1 MDASIPAVALD
12 PSRYPTRQKSSAPTL
27 GEQILGV
34 YTEPG
39 ALFRRLAI
47 APAWGHALWVMIV
60 FGWILMSV
68 WGWRVDVDALQRPI
82 LEQNAQLTASQ
93 IDQTIAVSSRFIL
106 PIGIASVMIRNLL
119 AVLGLG
125 LVFWVFALGTSSMSS
140 SRKPTFLHAISAA
153 TVPNLIVVPYTVMAT
168 VMCATTHVGARIP
181 ERLAPSGLAYY
192 LRPDD
197 PRMYALTAQVDPFVA
212 AYFVMIFLALRH
224 TMRMTRNEAAMGT
237 ALAVFL
243 TVAWKVY
250 FWV

>member
-1 MDASIPAVALD
+1 VDASIPAVALE
-12 PSRYPTRQKSSAPTL
+12 PSGFPTRQKSPAPTL
-27 GEQILGV
+27 WEQILGV
-34 YTEPG
+34 YTEPV
-39 ALFRRLAI
+39 ALFRRLAV

-82 LEQNAQLTASQ
+82 LEQNAQLTATQ

-106 PIGIASVMIRNLL
+106 PIGIVSVMIRNLL

-125 LVFWVFALGTSSMSS
+125 LVFWVFALSTTS
-140 SRKPTFLHAISAA
+140 SRKSTFLHAMSAA
-153 TVPNLIVVPYTVMAT
+153 TVPNLIFVPYTVMAT

-192 LRPDD
+192 LRPDE
-197 PRMYALTAQVDPFVA
+197 PRVYALAAQVDPFLA

-224 TMRMTRNEAAMGT
+224 TMRMTRSQAVMGT